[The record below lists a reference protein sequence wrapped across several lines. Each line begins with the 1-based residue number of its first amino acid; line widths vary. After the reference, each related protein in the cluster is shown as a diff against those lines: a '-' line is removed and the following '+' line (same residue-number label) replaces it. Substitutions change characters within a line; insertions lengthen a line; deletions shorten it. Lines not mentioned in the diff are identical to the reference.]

1 MRLVSEE
8 IVKMKYSKENNKQD
22 IHWDDEVRG
31 FGVRIYPNQ
40 KKNYVIGYHIHRR
53 RKLTTFAKVEDMYVE
68 EAREEA
74 RRLLDEIKDT
84 HRQPTKEVKNLT
96 VEQLCKIY
104 IERHAMKMKTY
115 KEEIQRIETH
125 ISSRWGKSK
134 VEAVTLYD
142 LKQMH
147 SEITKRGPVE
157 ANRMI
162 QIYRRIINFGKK
174 TSLLSPTFQN
184 LASDVVQHVERPRDR
199 WVNPEEMPRLL
210 KAINNVENVYVRAA
224 FWLYLL
230 TGVRKMEL
238 LKLRHCD
245 FDRYQRT
252 LRLVD
257 TKNSRDR
264 YVQLSDTA
272 FDILTKLPPKPNNP
286 YIFPGLKQGQ
296 HLKYIYNSWQKVRAE
311 AGMDDLTIH
320 DLRRTCGSMLAQRGC
335 SLVLIAEILGHRDLS
350 SVEIYTRFNQD
361 HVKKALS
368 DHSDVLVNENS
379 IDPKTEY
386 MRFILNVC

>member
-1 MRLVSEE
+1 
-8 IVKMKYSKENNKQD
+8 
-22 IHWDDEVRG
+22 
-31 FGVRIYPNQ
+31 
-40 KKNYVIGYHIHRR
+40 
-53 RKLTTFAKVEDMYVE
+53 
-68 EAREEA
+68 
-74 RRLLDEIKDT
+74 
-84 HRQPTKEVKNLT
+84 
-96 VEQLCKIY
+96 
-104 IERHAMKMKTY
+104 
-115 KEEIQRIETH
+115 
-125 ISSRWGKSK
+125 
-134 VEAVTLYD
+134 
-142 LKQMH
+142 
-147 SEITKRGPVE
+147 
-157 ANRMI
+157 MI

-174 TSLLSPTFQN
+174 TGLLSPTFQN
-184 LASDVVQHVERPRDR
+184 LASDVVQHAESPRDR

-210 KAINNVENVYVRAA
+210 KAINNVENIYIRAT

-245 FDRYQRT
+245 FDRFQRT

-272 FDILTKLPPKPNNP
+272 FNILTKLPPKPNNP
-286 YIFPGLKQGQ
+286 YIFPSNIKRGE
-296 HLKYIYNSWQKVRAE
+296 HFKYIYKTWQNVRAE

-361 HVKKALS
+361 HVKKALG
-368 DHSDVLVNENS
+368 DHSDVLINENL
-379 IDPKTEY
+379 IEPKTE
-386 MRFILNVC
+386 